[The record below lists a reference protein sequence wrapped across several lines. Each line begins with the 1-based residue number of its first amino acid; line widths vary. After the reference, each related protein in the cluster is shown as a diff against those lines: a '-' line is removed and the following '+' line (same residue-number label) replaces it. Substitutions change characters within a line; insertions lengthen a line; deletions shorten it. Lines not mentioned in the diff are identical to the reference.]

1 MNALLEQPPDP
12 FNAALKALNSAYDDD
27 PSALHAL
34 ICNRVPCNEKLANH
48 PTVQVSV
55 NEATLTPTFTVSV
68 LGLLNGI
75 LRPSIGRIISPMLD
89 DSGRL
94 LGFTEY
100 KNSHETVDKT
110 SVVNN
115 LIT

>member
-55 NEATLTPTFTVSV
+55 NELTNTPNPTYVV
-68 LGLLNGI
+68 GMLGIINGI
-75 LRPSIGRIISPMLD
+75 LDAALGKRIAAIID
-89 DSGRL
+89 DRGKVT
-94 LGFTEY
+94 GFCEF
-100 KNSHETVDKT
+100 KNDHQS
-110 SVVNN
+110 
-115 LIT
+115 